1 MAAAKAKLLAVDD
14 ESKNL
19 HVLRRILDDTSV
31 EIVEALSGQEALRAL
46 LHHDFFL
53 ILMDVQMP
61 RMNGFE
67 TAKLI
72 FENPKTSHIP
82 IIFLTALSK
91 ERSFISQGY
100 RSGAVDYIYKPADPE
115 VLCSKVKIF
124 QTIWEQ
130 RIELQQKNSQLNHL
144 NAELEKTTKALERSN
159 GDLQDFASVASH
171 DMRAPLRH
179 ISTFSQAI
187 LDDEDSQ
194 LSQFSQA
201 TMGSMISS
209 STRLANMLENL
220 LVYARSGN
228 SELHYCSVD
237 LNDIVRESMIDL
249 QESID
254 DSKAIINTGN
264 LLTIEAEPLQ
274 LYQVIQNLIS
284 NAIKFQAQGNIPEI
298 IIHSRILP
306 PGDDGIE
313 CCQIDFSDNGIGFEQ
328 SKLDTIFTPFR
339 RLVGRSEYEGSGI
352 GLSTA
357 MKIIERHQGTI
368 TATSKVGEG
377 STFSIVLPVK
387 KPQQ

>member
-187 LDDEDSQ
+187 LDDDDSQ